1 MKPGAGRDEVVDR
14 AERVERSFG
23 YVGAR
28 RVSEI
33 GPQSSRITLHTPTV
47 RIHMS
52 DSANAQQQKLV
63 VICTMSCK
71 EALIELVPVFERESG
86 CAVDI
91 TYGAGPELARKISTG
106 VRADIFVGPEEFSG
120 PLIEEGRL
128 AGSSRTAFAHSGAV
142 FAVKQGMPKPDVSSP
157 QKMKEALLAAKAVCY
172 TRGASGIH
180 FEQACERLGI
190 ADLVAAKL
198 VKPRPGEMVGP
209 VLVRGEAEI
218 GVQQPAE
225 LLPVPGVEII
235 GPLPPEL
242 RQTIV
247 YGASVFTG
255 STQREGN
262 QAFVDFMRSDAAREV
277 LRHTGLDP
285 VTAE

>member
-1 MKPGAGRDEVVDR
+1 
-14 AERVERSFG
+14 
-23 YVGAR
+23 
-28 RVSEI
+28 
-33 GPQSSRITLHTPTV
+33 
-47 RIHMS
+47 MS
-52 DSANAQQQKLV
+52 DSARAKHGKV
-63 VICTMSCK
+63 VIICTMSCK
-71 EALIELVPVFERESG
+71 EALIELVPVFEGESG
-86 CAVDI
+86 YAVDV
-91 TYGAGPELARKISTG
+91 TYGAGPELAKKISSG
-106 VRADIFVGPEEFSG
+106 LLADIFVGPEEFSG

-128 AGSSRTAFAHSGAV
+128 IGGSRTAFAHSGAV
-142 FAVKQGMPKPDVSSP
+142 LAVREGTPKPDISSP
-157 QKMKEALLAAKAVCY
+157 QKLKEALLAAKAVCY
-172 TRGASGIH
+172 SRGASGIH

-209 VLVRGEAEI
+209 VLVRGEADI

-225 LLPVPGVEII
+225 LLPVPGIEII

-247 YGASVFTG
+247 YGATVFTG

-262 QAFVDFMRSDAAREV
+262 QAFVDFMRSHAAREV

-285 VTAE
+285 A

>member
-1 MKPGAGRDEVVDR
+1 
-14 AERVERSFG
+14 
-23 YVGAR
+23 
-28 RVSEI
+28 
-33 GPQSSRITLHTPTV
+33 
-47 RIHMS
+47 MS
-52 DSANAQQQKLV
+52 DSARAKHGKV
-63 VICTMSCK
+63 VIICTMSCK

-86 CAVDI
+86 YAVDV
-91 TYGAGPELARKISTG
+91 TYGAGPELARKISSG
-106 VRADIFVGPEEFSG
+106 LQADIFVGPEEFSG

-128 AGSSRTAFAHSGAV
+128 IGGSRTAFAHSGAV
-142 FAVKQGMPKPDVSSP
+142 LAVKEGTPRPDVSSP
-157 QKMKEALLAAKAVCY
+157 QKLKEALLAAKAVCY
-172 TRGASGIH
+172 SRGASGIH

-209 VLVRGEAEI
+209 VLVRGEADI

-225 LLPVPGVEII
+225 LLPVPGIEII

-247 YGASVFTG
+247 YGATVFTG

-262 QAFVDFMRSDAAREV
+262 QAFVDFMRSHAAREV

-285 VTAE
+285 A